1 MKLVSIHKHILLLLF
16 LFSGKIVQAQVWT
29 LQRCLDTA
37 QIHNRALQ
45 MARNQMVIGDE
56 KYSEAK
62 ANRQPKL
69 VVNADYKYFLDL
81 PTQLMPLSTFNPS
94 AAEGT
99 FKEAQFGVPHNIG
112 ANLQLTMPLY
122 NPQISGA
129 IEATKTAKELT
140 TLQYR
145 KSEEQVLVDMTNL
158 YYNAQIIQNQLVF
171 LDSNIVNSQR
181 LLKNMQLLKE
191 QLMAKGTDVNKV
203 QLQVSQLQTQRAM
216 ATSKYEQVLNALK
229 FAMGVSLDDP
239 LSIEADIRYDN
250 PMDYSLN
257 NPIELKIAQTQQ
269 KLVATEL
276 SNIQKSRLPSVGL
289 VASYGA
295 TGFGYDTRPKE
306 FLKFFPLG
314 FAGIQFSYP
323 LFNGTVTQRKINQK
337 NIELQNSALQQSMV
351 TEQNK
356 MQIAN
361 ATMQRTAALQSMTHT
376 KAQIAQADNIYQ
388 QTLLQQKQGVASL
401 TDVLQADTALRE
413 AQQNHLAAMV
423 DYLKADLE
431 LKKYSGNLSK

>member
-1 MKLVSIHKHILLLLF
+1 
-16 LFSGKIVQAQVWT
+16 
-29 LQRCLDTA
+29 
-37 QIHNRALQ
+37 
-45 MARNQMVIGDE
+45 
-56 KYSEAK
+56 
-62 ANRQPKL
+62 
-69 VVNADYKYFLDL
+69 
-81 PTQLMPLSTFNPS
+81 
-94 AAEGT
+94 
-99 FKEAQFGVPHNIG
+99 
-112 ANLQLTMPLY
+112 MPLY
-122 NPQISGA
+122 NPQLSGA

-203 QLQVSQLQTQRAM
+203 QLQVSQLQTLRAM
-216 ATSKYEQVLNALK
+216 ATSKYEQILNALK
-229 FAMGVSLDDP
+229 FAMGVSLDAP

-289 VASYGA
+289 VASYGT

-376 KAQIAQADNIYQ
+376 KAQMAQADNIYQ